1 MLGKLM
7 KYDLKKMMRVLIY
20 IYVISIALAGIT
32 RFINIWSDI
41 QAVFI
46 IGQVFAGLT
55 YSAIAAILVNT
66 FVHILLA
73 FSNGFYK
80 DASYL
85 THTLPVH
92 KNKLLL
98 SKFLS
103 GLLVILASVAVCALS
118 LIIMFFSNEF
128 FEVLRVSIES
138 VVAGFN
144 MSVGLFLT
152 LIVLLIFLEICAIM
166 SMVFTSIVIANKYN
180 SKRVLKGLLWFALF
194 YFGSIISTVLVAV
207 LVFGISGNLA
217 ELGAS
222 VLSQGA
228 FTTILIIGLVLY
240 AIYAVAFYFI
250 CNKLFN
256 KGVNVD

>member
-1 MLGKLM
+1 MLAKLM
-7 KYDLKKMMRVLIY
+7 KYDIKKMMRVLLY
-20 IYVISIALAGIT
+20 LYVIALVLAGIT

-46 IGQVFAGLT
+46 LGQVFAGIT
-55 YSAIAAILVNT
+55 YSAIASILVNT
-66 FVHILLA
+66 FVHILIV
-73 FSNGFYK
+73 FISGFYR

-85 THTLPVH
+85 THTLPVN
-92 KNKLLL
+92 KSKLLL

-103 GLLVILASVAVCALS
+103 SLLVILASIVVCALS

-128 FEVLRVSIES
+128 FDGLRILIETI
-138 VVAGFN
+138 VVGFN
-144 MSVGLFLT
+144 MPIGLFLAF
-152 LIVLLIFLEICAIM
+152 VFLLIFVQICSMM
-166 SMVFTSIVIANKYN
+166 SMGFTAVVLGNKYN

-194 YFGSIISTVLVAV
+194 YFGATILTVLVSVIIFAI
-207 LVFGISGNLA
+207 GGNLA
-217 ELGAS
+217 ELGAT

-228 FTTILIIGLVLY
+228 FTTLLIICTVAY
-240 AIYAVAFYFI
+240 AIYAVAFYLI